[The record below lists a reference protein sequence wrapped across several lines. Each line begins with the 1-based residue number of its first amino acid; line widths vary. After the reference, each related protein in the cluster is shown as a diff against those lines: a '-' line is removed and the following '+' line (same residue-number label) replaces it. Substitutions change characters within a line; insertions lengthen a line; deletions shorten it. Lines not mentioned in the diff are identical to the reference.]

1 MVSSKQKVAKKSHAT
16 KKPRGVCKR
25 KGLKKMDLQE
35 EGTLSKPVQEK
46 GESLMRFLQVNDVS
60 TYQTA
65 DEDFEKLMTISEIC
79 TVLEPI
85 SDDETEQLR
94 EKESLLAKLKA
105 FMKDPSISK
114 GRLFDLAEEGESLKK
129 SLYALKNDLS
139 LRRKTINKVKAA
151 RDKARKAARYC
162 EAKDEIKEFANWLT
176 LINTANT
183 LLIDCDKPKVAKV
196 IAPSTPVMTVDM
208 IESENESDEA
218 NETVR
223 RTAREIDI
231 QFEPAT
237 KGEI

>member
-94 EKESLLAKLKA
+94 EKEYLLAKLKA
-105 FMKDPSISK
+105 SMKDPSLSK
-114 GRLFDLAEEGESLKK
+114 GRLLD
-129 SLYALKNDLS
+129 
-139 LRRKTINKVKAA
+139 
-151 RDKARKAARYC
+151 
-162 EAKDEIKEFANWLT
+162 FANWQT
-176 LINTANT
+176 LINTANS

-196 IAPSTPVMTVDM
+196 TAPSTPIMAVDM